1 MGKVLITGG
10 AGFIGSHLAEELAQ
24 RGKYPVILDNLK
36 TGKKENLD
44 AVEHTFVEG
53 DVRDIDRLSK
63 AAIGCDS
70 IFHLA
75 ALTSVVQSMRE
86 PDDYFDVNLNGTL
99 NVLNVSKN
107 SAVTK
112 VVFSSSAAVYGDS
125 PVLPKTEDMKPEPKS
140 PYAITKISSEYFC
153 DIYRE
158 NYGLPTVCARFFN
171 VFGERQDPASPYAA
185 AMPIFISK
193 TLRNEPIPV
202 YGDGSQTRDFVYVKD
217 VAKALICLLE
227 NENAVGVYNIG
238 YGKPME
244 INWLVRAIQ
253 KATNANPGITY
264 VGERPGEIKHSFA
277 SVERLRGLGFQSEYF
292 FEQGLERS
300 IQWFAG
306 QKQGSW

>member
-24 RGKYPVILDNLK
+24 RGKHPVIFDNLK

-44 AVEHTFVEG
+44 AVDHTFIEG
-53 DVRDIDRLSK
+53 DVRDIECLSQ
-63 AAIGCDS
+63 AVRGCDS

-75 ALTSVVQSMRE
+75 ALTSVVQSMQE
-86 PDDYFDVNLNGTL
+86 PADYIDVNLNGTL
-99 NVLNVSKN
+99 NVLNVSRD

-125 PVLPKTEDMKPEPKS
+125 PVLPKTEDMRPEPKS

-153 DIYRE
+153 DLYRE
-158 NYGLPTVCARFFN
+158 NYGLSTVCARFFN

-185 AMPIFISK
+185 AMPIFISRA
-193 TLRNEPIPV
+193 LRNEPIPV

-227 NENAVGVYNIG
+227 NAEGVYNIG
-238 YGKPME
+238 YGKPVD
-244 INWLVRAIQ
+244 INWLVRSIQ
-253 KATNANPGITY
+253 KTTNSNCGITY
-264 VGERPGEIKHSFA
+264 VRERPGEIKHSFA

-292 FEQGLERS
+292 FERGLART

-306 QKQGSW
+306 QKLGSI

>member
-24 RGKYPVILDNLK
+24 RGTYPVIFDNLK

-44 AVEHTFVEG
+44 AVDHTFIEG

-140 PYAITKISSEYFC
+140 PYAITKISSEYLC

-158 NYGLPTVCARFFN
+158 NYGLLTVCARFFN

-227 NENAVGVYNIG
+227 NENAEGVYNIG

-306 QKQGSW
+306 QKQGSS